1 MSETKILEALT
12 SLEEV
17 KKGLAFVKEDEA
29 YSIEEQIDLTC
40 IEAPTG
46 HEENKAKAILEK
58 FEALGLEDVHMD
70 GIKNAIGVLKGT
82 EGKKTILIEAHMDT
96 VFPLGTVTERPVIG
110 EDNVIHCPGICDN
123 TRGCTA
129 VLAVLR
135 AIKASGIKPKN
146 NIIFAGTA
154 QEEGCGSLGGMK
166 YLLKEHPEITADI
179 SIDGGWFTNIT
190 FNATGIKTLRYTF
203 HGKSG
208 HSFGHYGKIA
218 ITTHALGR
226 AIAKISDI
234 TLPAE
239 PRSCCTVTSVSGG
252 TIEGLHAMPEAV
264 SFIVNYRSNSAE
276 QLVEIENMVE
286 KAVKDACAEENA
298 KWNVEEITYT
308 SEVLCDAPA
317 GSQEADTPLVRAFQ
331 SVVRYMGEEPTLG
344 QGGCCN
350 SNVPVGLGIPAV
362 CMGGGSD
369 FDSHVHSLAECHC
382 VTDTYK
388 LNQAAYLLLLLAAGT
403 ETTASIFE

>member
-1 MSETKILEALT
+1 MTETELMKQLG
-12 SLEEV
+12 SLSKVE
-17 KKGLAFVKEDEA
+17 KGLAFIKEDEA

-46 HEENKAKAILEK
+46 HEENKATAIAEK
-58 FEALGLEDVHMD
+58 FKAAGLEEVHLD
-70 GIKNAIGVLKGT
+70 GIKNAIGLLRGT
-82 EGKKTILIEAHMDT
+82 DESKTILIEAHMDT
-96 VFPLGTVTERPVIG
+96 VFPFGSVKERPVIG
-110 EDNVIHCPGICDN
+110 EDNIIHCPGISDN
-123 TRGCTA
+123 TRGCSA

-135 AIKASGIKPKN
+135 AIKASGIKPKYN
-146 NIIFAGTA
+146 VMFAGTA

-179 SIDGGWFTNIT
+179 SIDGSWFTGIT

-203 HGKSG
+203 KGKSG

-239 PRSCCTVTSVSGG
+239 PQSCCTVTGVYGG
-252 TIEGLHAMPEAV
+252 TIEGLHAMPEEV

-276 QLVEIENMVE
+276 QLVEIGEMIE
-286 KAVKDACAEENA
+286 KAVREACAEENA
-298 KWNVEEITYT
+298 KWSVEEITYST
-308 SEVLCDAPA
+308 ETLCDAPA
-317 GSQEADTPLVRAFQ
+317 GSQEADTPLVRAFEAMI
-331 SVVRYMGEEPTLG
+331 RYMGEEPILTK
-344 QGGCCN
+344 GGCCN

-362 CMGGGSD
+362 CMGGGSG
-369 FDSHVHSLAECHC
+369 FESHVHSLAEQYC
-382 VTDTYK
+382 VTNTYK

-403 ETTASIFE
+403 EETASVFD